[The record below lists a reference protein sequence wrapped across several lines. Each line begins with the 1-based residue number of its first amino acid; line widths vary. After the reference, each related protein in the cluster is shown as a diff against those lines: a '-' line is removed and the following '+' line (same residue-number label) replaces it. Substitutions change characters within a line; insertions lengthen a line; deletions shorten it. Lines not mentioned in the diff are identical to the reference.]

1 MSTTMQA
8 GGFGSIDLEGVAKAL
23 SALKNRAG
31 RGSSMTLAE
40 AVDLDRERLRL
51 KGQYTLLLIGLD
63 ASFSRLKGDL
73 AGTRMDDFSSEGVA
87 DRPGLY
93 LLRRS
98 RKLAASL
105 QHHNP
110 APGGQESFK
119 KEYRRLVRR
128 YNAMLKAGTL
138 SKRTLR
144 NDIRATLVDMAH
156 QLRRAGRNNPE
167 NGP

>member
-1 MSTTMQA
+1 MPVGNHQ
-8 GGFGSIDLEGVAKAL
+8 FIDPRV
-23 SALKNRAG
+23 
-31 RGSSMTLAE
+31 MP
-40 AVDLDRERLRL
+40 LRS
-51 KGQYTLLLIGLD
+51 KVC
-63 ASFSRLKGDL
+63 
-73 AGTRMDDFSSEGVA
+73 E
-87 DRPGLY
+87 

-98 RKLAASL
+98 RKLAAYH

-110 APGGQESFK
+110 APEGQESFK

-138 SKRTLR
+138 SNRTLR

>member
-8 GGFGSIDLEGVAKAL
+8 GGFGSIDLDGVAMAL
-23 SALKNRAG
+23 SALKNRVG
-31 RGSSMTLAE
+31 RNSSMSIAE
-40 AVDLDRERLRL
+40 AAELKRERLRL
-51 KGQYTLLLIGLD
+51 KGQYMLLLIGMD
-63 ASFSRLKGDL
+63 ASFSRLNWDL
-73 AGTRMDDFSSEGVA
+73 AGTRMDDVGSEGVA
-87 DRPGLY
+87 DRLGVY

-98 RKLAASL
+98 RKLAASH

-110 APGGQESFK
+110 APEGQDSFK

-138 SKRTLR
+138 SNRTLR

-167 NGP
+167 NVP